1 MKDTV
6 NIRVKSGD
14 HKRLKVLAAKKGITL
29 TALISLLSRIK
40 I

>member
-1 MKDTV
+1 MKNTV
-6 NIRVKSGD
+6 TIRIDSED

-29 TALISLLSRIK
+29 TALIGVLSRVK